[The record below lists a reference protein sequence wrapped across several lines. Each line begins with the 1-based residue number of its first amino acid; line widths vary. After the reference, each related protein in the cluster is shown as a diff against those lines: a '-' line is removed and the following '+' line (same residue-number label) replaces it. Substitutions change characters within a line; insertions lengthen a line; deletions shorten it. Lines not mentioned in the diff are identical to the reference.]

1 MFRVVPRIH
10 SFVLGHEMVFVVVAP
25 IEPLATQWAAQVELA
40 LTLLAV
46 AHQVVHLGVHAA
58 AFWAHKSANRT

>member
-1 MFRVVPRIH
+1 M
-10 SFVLGHEMVFVVVAP
+10 LGHEMVFVVVAP